1 MAASIGNFYEESR
14 NILIRAIDA
23 DNSHQY
29 AQALTYYIN
38 ATEYL
43 MVAFTR
49 ETNAQLKQSLEQ
61 RLNSIMTRCEQ
72 LRSILIHQSAQ
83 TALTTTATPSSGA
96 EIHKM
101 EAAPSHG
108 SSPAPES
115 SSMGSW
121 FMKETPNVQW
131 DEVVG
136 LAAAKQVIIETF
148 DIPLRFPSIYEGNR
162 KPWSGMLLYG
172 PPGTGKTYL
181 VKAMATKLDATFF
194 SVKSS
199 DIVSKYQG
207 DSEKNIRQLF
217 SEANSCATAKNPVII
232 FFDEIDAL
240 CIDRNSQQ
248 GGGGDGA
255 QTANI
260 RVVTQLLQ
268 EMDGFSSINSHVFIV
283 AATNLPWLLDTGI
296 LRRFQRT
303 LYIPL
308 PTLEDRKTILTQ
320 ALQLNHHLLSDADIL
335 AIGEATELY
344 SGSDLNIIALESLM
358 LPVRDMINATQ
369 FFKYPGTQK
378 WVPILDTEDL
388 PAVAEKFNIATDT
401 IEIRALTWTNLEDR
415 DIDSQYLPVTKKHVL
430 AAIKN
435 HPPITSTKR
444 LKEYDTWSA
453 TREQI

>member
-1 MAASIGNFYEESR
+1 MAANIGNFYEESR
-14 NILIRAIDA
+14 NILLKAIGA
-23 DNSHQY
+23 DNGHQY
-29 AQALTYYIN
+29 TQALSFYIN

-43 MVAFTR
+43 MVAFAR
-49 ETNAQLKQSLEQ
+49 ETNAQLKQRLEE
-61 RLNSIMTRCEQ
+61 RLNSIITRCEQ
-72 LRSILIHQSAQ
+72 LRSLILHQSSQ
-83 TALTTTATPSSGA
+83 MALTTTTQ
-96 EIHKM
+96 KM
-101 EAAPSHG
+101 EVT
-108 SSPAPES
+108 S
-115 SSMGSW
+115 SSAYPSISPSVPSAAAEPPTMGSW
-121 FMKETPNVQW
+121 FMKEKPNVKW
-131 DEVVG
+131 TEVIG
-136 LAAAKQVIIETF
+136 LAAAKQVIVETF

-172 PPGTGKTYL
+172 PPGTGKTFL

-217 SEANSCATAKNPVII
+217 AEANTCATAKNPVII

-248 GGGGDGA
+248 GGGDGA

-283 AATNLPWLLDTGI
+283 AATNLPWLLDSGI

-308 PTLEDRKTILTQ
+308 PTLQDRVTILTQ
-320 ALQLNHHLLSDADIL
+320 KLQLNHHLLSEADIVAL
-335 AIGEATELY
+335 GEATNLY
-344 SGSDLNIIALESLM
+344 SGSDLSIIALESLM
-358 LPVRDMINATQ
+358 LPVRDMINATH

-378 WVPILDTEDL
+378 WVPILDNEDVT
-388 PAVAEKFNIATDT
+388 AVAEKFHLAPAE
-401 IEIRALTWTNLEDR
+401 IEMRALTWTTLEDH

-430 AAIKN
+430 AAIQN
-435 HPPITSTKR
+435 HPPITSERR
-444 LKEYDTWSA
+444 LKEYETWSVN
-453 TREQI
+453 REQF